1 MSDPLPRPS
10 YSRDDVLSQEE
21 VRAALP
27 PMGDS
32 TWLGVSARIPWST
45 QLGPRKLCIAWGVL
59 LEWLNEARRV
69 A

>member
-1 MSDPLPRPS
+1 MSDPRPS
-10 YSRDDVLSQEE
+10 YSKDDVLSQEE

-27 PMGDS
+27 TMGDS

-45 QLGPRKLCIAWGVL
+45 QLGPRKLCIAWGRL
-59 LEWLNEARRV
+59 LAWLEESERHA

>member
-1 MSDPLPRPS
+1 MDTRPS
-10 YSRDDVLSQEE
+10 YSADDVLSQED

-32 TWLGVSARIPWST
+32 TWKGVSARIPWST
-45 QLGPRKLCIAWGVL
+45 QLGPRKLCIRWGRL
-59 LEWLNEARRV
+59 LSWLEEQERRV